1 MSETNPKILDPVY
14 GSANGR
20 PVELA
25 RLARERRNA
34 TDYNRARRERIDR
47 CWTCPGMNVHGC
59 DPRHCRKERR
69 E

>member
-14 GSANGR
+14 GTAPGH
-20 PVELA
+20 PAELA

-47 CWTCPGMNVHGC
+47 CWTCQHLNFHGC
-59 DPRHCRKERR
+59 DPRNCRKEDG